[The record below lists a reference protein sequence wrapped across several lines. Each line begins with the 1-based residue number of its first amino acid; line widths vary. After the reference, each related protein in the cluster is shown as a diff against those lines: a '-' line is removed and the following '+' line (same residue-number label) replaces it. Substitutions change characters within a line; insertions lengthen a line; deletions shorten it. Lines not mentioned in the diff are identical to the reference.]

1 MGYPTMKT
9 SLLSISATA
18 FVAIAA
24 TALASSPSRAEV
36 EYPWC
41 VITSTGQ
48 AGGPSCSYATL
59 DQCNAFLAGQAG
71 FCQPNPR
78 ATAQAQVQAK
88 VTRRGAR

>member
-9 SLLSISATA
+9 SLLSLSATA

-24 TALASSPSRAEV
+24 TVLASSPSRAEV

-41 VITSTGQ
+41 AITSTGQ

-59 DQCNAFLAGQAG
+59 DQCKAFLSGQAG
-71 FCQPNPR
+71 FCEPNPR
-78 ATAQAQVQAK
+78 ATAQAQMP
-88 VTRRGAR
+88 RRGAR

>member
-1 MGYPTMKT
+1 MKT
-9 SLLSISATA
+9 SLLSISAMA

-36 EYPWC
+36 EYPCC

-59 DQCNAFLAGQAG
+59 GQCNAFLAGQAG

-78 ATAQAQVQAK
+78 ATAQAQV
-88 VTRRGAR
+88 TRRGAR